1 MNRIG
6 KWLRKQRTDKGW
18 SQENVANETGLSSF
32 TISTAEKGRV
42 SLITLQK
49 LCELYGASLEDA
61 KRLHTEDL
69 KSPPGDAPAEEEPA
83 SEPEADDAEPE
94 ESGTSEDQNDSEDP
108 DPPEKDP
115 EIGDV
120 LEEIKN
126 TLLWVDGL
134 SKYGRTD
141 VYCRMNVA
149 GARLE
154 LQYHTLSDK

>member
-1 MNRIG
+1 MSRLG
-6 KWLRKQRTDKGW
+6 KWLCEQRTSKGW
-18 SQENVANETGLSSF
+18 SQADVSKKTGLSSF
-32 TISTAEKGRV
+32 TICTAEKGRV

-61 KRLHTEDL
+61 KRLHAEDL
-69 KSPPGDAPAEEEPA
+69 KSPPGDAPAEEETA
-83 SEPEADDAEPE
+83 SEPEADDADPE
-94 ESGTSEDQNDSEDP
+94 ESGTSEDQNDSEDS
-108 DPPEKDP
+108 DTPESDP
-115 EIGDV
+115 EIGNV

-134 SKYGRTD
+134 RKYGKTD

>member
-1 MNRIG
+1 MSRLG
-6 KWLRKQRTDKGW
+6 KWLCEQRTSKGW
-18 SQENVANETGLSSF
+18 SQADVSKKTGLSSF

-61 KRLHTEDL
+61 KRLHAEDL

-83 SEPEADDAEPE
+83 SEPEADDADPE
-94 ESGTSEDQNDSEDP
+94 ESDTSEDQDDSEDS
-108 DPPEKDP
+108 DAPESDP

-134 SKYGRTD
+134 RKYGKTD